1 MSDSPA
7 KFVEGQTVGI
17 DLGTSYSALSR
28 LGEDGNPEVIN
39 NSHDSPITA
48 SIVVLGENGK
58 ILVGPQPDVLA
69 QQDPSRVAVP
79 LISSTPR

>member
-1 MSDSPA
+1 MSDSPVS
-7 KFVEGQTVGI
+7 FVEGQTVGI

-48 SIVVLGENGK
+48 SVELR
-58 ILVGPQPDVLA
+58 A
-69 QQDPSRVAVP
+69 
-79 LISSTPR
+79 